1 MHLDDNFISDK
12 CKSQD
17 TSSRSSAT
25 ITRSLLRS
33 KNALLTLH
41 KLKII
46 KTKK

>member
-1 MHLDDNFISDK
+1 MHLDNNFIADK

-25 ITRSLLRS
+25 IPFKLLRS
-33 KNALLTLH
+33 KNPLLTLH
-41 KLKII
+41 TLQII